1 MDILFYGRFLDEV
14 YLDNAATTYPKPEK
28 VYSSILN
35 YMKNV
40 GASPGRGGYENALT
54 GDRMVYKC
62 RQSLINLFNFNK
74 IENVVFTSNIT
85 ASLNILIKSI
95 VKDGWHVITS
105 SMDHNSVIR
114 PLFSLE
120 KSNKIELDILNCSK
134 EGLINIEDF
143 KNAIKDSTRLV
154 VLSHA
159 SNIVGTIQPLE
170 TIGKICK
177 EKGIYFIIDSAQ
189 TAGVL
194 PLNFQNLNCNAL
206 AFTGHKSLLGPQGI
220 GGFIIDDELNNI
232 ATNFIEGG
240 TGSLS
245 ESTLQPDFLPDKFES
260 GTMNTPGIAG
270 LLASIEYIN
279 EEGLNAIKERE
290 EYLSREFINGL
301 LNIDS
306 VKVYGPLDA
315 SLRTAT
321 ISINSSKIDN
331 SELGFLLDSEFGIM
345 VRTGLHCAPLAHKTI
360 GSFPQG
366 TLRFSFGAFNDIK
379 DINYALYAL
388 NSILNRM

>member
-1 MDILFYGRFLDEV
+1 MKI

-114 PLFSLE
+114 PLVSLE
-120 KSNKIELDILNCSK
+120 KSNKIELNILNCSE

-143 KNAIKDSTRLV
+143 KNTIKDNTKLV

-159 SNIVGTIQPLE
+159 SNIIGTIQPLE
-170 TIGKICK
+170 DIGKICK

-194 PLNFQNLNCNAL
+194 PLDFKKLNCNAL
-206 AFTGHKSLLGPQGI
+206 AFTGHKALLGPQGI

-270 LLASIEYIN
+270 LLAGIEYIN
-279 EEGLNAIKERE
+279 EEGLNTIKERE
-290 EYLSREFINGL
+290 EYLSKEFINGL
-301 LNIDS
+301 LNINS
-306 VKVYGPLDA
+306 IKVYGPLDA

-388 NSILNRM
+388 NNILSRM

>member
-1 MDILFYGRFLDEV
+1 MKI

-114 PLFSLE
+114 PLVSLE
-120 KSNKIELDILNCSK
+120 KSNKIKLDILNCSE

-143 KNAIKDSTRLV
+143 KSAIKDNTKLV

-194 PLNFQNLNCNAL
+194 PLDFQNLNCNAL
-206 AFTGHKSLLGPQGI
+206 AFTGHKALLGPQGI
-220 GGFIIDDELNNI
+220 GGFIIDDKLNNI

-270 LLASIEYIN
+270 LLAGIEYIN
-279 EEGLNAIKERE
+279 EEGLNTIKERE

-306 VKVYGPLDA
+306 IKVYGPLDA

-388 NSILNRM
+388 NSILSRM